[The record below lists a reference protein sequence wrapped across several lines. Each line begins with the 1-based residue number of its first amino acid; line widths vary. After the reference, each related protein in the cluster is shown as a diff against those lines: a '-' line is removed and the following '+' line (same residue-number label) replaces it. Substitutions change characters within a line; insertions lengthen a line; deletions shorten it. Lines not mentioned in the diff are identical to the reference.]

1 MLSGRNK
8 LTPTPRPPCPRADLA
23 ARMCALCGR
32 ASSGRLGAAGGS
44 MFRPSSSWIPKPVRR
59 CAVGAIFQ
67 VAGGCWW
74 APPWLTQ
81 VCEADF
87 CLFSES
93 ECTAPS
99 SPVMIPLFVPLP
111 PKKRKERKKARVP
124 GAVRNVTLSL
134 YLHCSFLFN
143 RRQPI
148 TREERLH
155 TKFVVAPELYYRTY
169 GIYFHG
175 FSVKQLLA
183 W

>member
-134 YLHCSFLFN
+134 YLHCSFYSTGGSQSQE
-143 RRQPI
+143 RRDCI
-148 TREERLH
+148 LSLWLLRSFIIAH
-155 TKFVVAPELYYRTY
+155 TEYILMDFL
-169 GIYFHG
+169 
-175 FSVKQLLA
+175 
-183 W
+183 